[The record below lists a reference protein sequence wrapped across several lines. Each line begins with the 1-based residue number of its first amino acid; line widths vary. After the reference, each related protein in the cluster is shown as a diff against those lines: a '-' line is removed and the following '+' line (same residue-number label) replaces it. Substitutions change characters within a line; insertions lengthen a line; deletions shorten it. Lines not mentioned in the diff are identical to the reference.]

1 MIFSTWQAN
10 FKAILT
16 TRQTAAAAA
25 TYSYYT
31 SYDNNK
37 YTQNKRDLRADSVL
51 QTIQS
56 ELISQHDSV
65 GLYPPAV

>member
-25 TYSYYT
+25 AMYSYHT
-31 SYDNNK
+31 SYDNTK
-37 YTQNKRDLRADSVL
+37 YTQTSETYELTRCCK
-51 QTIQS
+51 QS
-56 ELISQHDSV
+56 NQS
-65 GLYPPAV
+65 